1 MRRTEASH
9 VEWESNMGYEK
20 PSITKVGSV
29 ADLTLHGR
37 GKGKGKGP
45 KPGHGGGIS

>member
-1 MRRTEASH
+1 
-9 VEWESNMGYEK
+9 MGYEK

-37 GKGKGKGP
+37 GKGKGKGKGKGP